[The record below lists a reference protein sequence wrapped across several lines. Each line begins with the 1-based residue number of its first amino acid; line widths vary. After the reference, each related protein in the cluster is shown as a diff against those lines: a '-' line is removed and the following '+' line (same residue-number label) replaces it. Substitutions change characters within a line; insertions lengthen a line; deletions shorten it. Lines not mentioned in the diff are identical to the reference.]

1 MILKRYG
8 IISSV
13 LGKVVNQLR
22 GQIVNTDK
30 EKIVYRRATT
40 EDIPA
45 LVEYRVRFL
54 NELHNHPENDETKTV
69 RKSLLE
75 YFTKAIPSNDFI
87 AWVAYDEKIIG
98 TGGMVVWQIPARY
111 GGVESGKLGYLLNFY
126 TVPEARRKGIGTR
139 LSNELIKEAK
149 SLGLK
154 DLRLHASKDGINIY
168 KKAGFVEPKQP
179 ELVLKLE

>member
-1 MILKRYG
+1 MEIE
-8 IISSV
+8 
-13 LGKVVNQLR
+13 
-22 GQIVNTDK
+22 K
-30 EKIVYRRATT
+30 EKIVYRRARI
-40 EDIPA
+40 DDVRDLID
-45 LVEYRVRFL
+45 YRVRFL
-54 NELHNHPENDETKTV
+54 NELYNHPEDDKTKIL

-87 AWVAYDEKIIG
+87 AWVAEYNGKIIA
-98 TGGMVVWQIPARY
+98 TSGMVVWQIPARY

-139 LSNELIKEAK
+139 LLNELIKEAK

-168 KKAGFVEPKQP
+168 RKAGFVEPKQP

>member
-1 MILKRYG
+1 MEIE
-8 IISSV
+8 
-13 LGKVVNQLR
+13 
-22 GQIVNTDK
+22 K
-30 EKIVYRRATT
+30 ERIVYRRARI
-40 EDIPA
+40 DDVHDLID
-45 LVEYRVRFL
+45 YRVRFL
-54 NELHNHPENDETKTV
+54 NELYNHPEDDKTEIV

-87 AWVAYDEKIIG
+87 AWVAEYNGKIIA
-98 TGGMVVWQIPARY
+98 TSGMVVWQIPARY

-139 LSNELIKEAK
+139 LLNELIKEAK

-154 DLRLHASKDGINIY
+154 DLRLHASKDGIDIY
-168 KKAGFVEPKQP
+168 RKAGFVEPKQP